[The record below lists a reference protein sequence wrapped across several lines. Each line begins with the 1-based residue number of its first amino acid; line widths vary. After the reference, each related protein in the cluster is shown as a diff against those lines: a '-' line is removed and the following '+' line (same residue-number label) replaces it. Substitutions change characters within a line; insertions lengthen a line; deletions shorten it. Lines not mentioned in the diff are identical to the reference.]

1 MWDRQGKTT
10 RTIGIFSRRGVL
22 RRGEPADL
30 LGLLGSVRML
40 GVPELVPMEMTEVG
54 GPEVRMPGVIAGVW
68 RLVMAAGW
76 PLVVAVVVAAIS
88 TTAVRMALRGV
99 IVTLILPCCLRPL
112 ASTLL
117 VMLVLILG
125 GLEELI
131 TP

>member
-1 MWDRQGKTT
+1 
-10 RTIGIFSRRGVL
+10 
-22 RRGEPADL
+22 
-30 LGLLGSVRML
+30 
-40 GVPELVPMEMTEVG
+40 MEMTEVG

-88 TTAVRMALRGV
+88 TMAVRMALRGV
-99 IVTLILPCCLRPL
+99 TVTLILPCCLRPL
-112 ASTLL
+112 APTLL

-131 TP
+131 PP